1 MAKSI
6 TFNVETR
13 EKFLIDGDEN
23 RVIELDVND
32 VNLVNRLT
40 DAIPKMQSLDKR
52 WTALNQ
58 AADAMKVDGDVA
70 ENLEEVNKFSATFK
84 SIETEIR
91 EILDEAFDSPGMSD
105 TILGTTS
112 AFSPVNGKF
121 KYEQIIDVLV
131 GLYEKNIKK
140 EAGKFNREKVK
151 NKTAKYIK

>member
-6 TFNVETR
+6 TFKVETR
-13 EKFLIDGDEN
+13 EKFFIDGDEN
-23 RVIELDVND
+23 RAIELDIND

-40 DAIPKMQSLDKR
+40 DAIPKMQALDKR
-52 WTALNQ
+52 WSELNV
-58 AADAMKVDGDVA
+58 AANAMKTGDNVE
-70 ENLEEVNKFSATFK
+70 ENLEEINKFSSTFK

-91 EILDEAFDSPGMSD
+91 AILDDTFDSPGMSD

-131 GLYEKNIKK
+131 GLYENSIKR
-140 EAGKFNREKVK
+140 EAEKFNRTKVR

>member
-6 TFNVETR
+6 TFDVKTR
-13 EKFLIDGDEN
+13 EQFLVDGDESK
-23 RVIELDVND
+23 VIELDIND

-40 DAIPKMQSLDKR
+40 DAIPKMQELDKR

-58 AADAMKVDGDVA
+58 EVSIDPDNAVE
-70 ENLEEVNKFSATFK
+70 ENLEEVNKFSSNFK
-84 SIETEIR
+84 AIESEIR
-91 EILDEAFDSPGMSD
+91 DILDEVFDSAGMSD

-131 GLYEKNIKK
+131 RLYEKNIQK
-140 EAGKFNREKVK
+140 EAEKFNRAKVK
-151 NKTAKYIK
+151 KKTAKYIK